1 MSAKG
6 IVDLVYHPNMHTNHF
21 LKDDF
26 LYISYKDKIE
36 PVTDEERKIKEYRYS
51 RYKGYDQLVC
61 GSEIIDILKGAK
73 KYSNY
78 DISPIIEKLKE
89 KEKWLRETYPEY
101 FGYDNWKYDIEE
113 DFKSDI
119 SKQITER

>member
-61 GSEIIDILKGAK
+61 GSEIIDILPGAA
-73 KYSNY
+73 KY
-78 DISPIIEKLKE
+78 L
-89 KEKWLRETYPEY
+89 WLDEQQGQLGHRVCR
-101 FGYDNWKYDIEE
+101 FCGHGCHLLH
-113 DFKSDI
+113 
-119 SKQITER
+119 